1 MSMSLMRRWSRRTR
15 GPLSRT
21 GREWL
26 PEAVGVPIDIAET
39 DEDIIVHADLPGMKP
54 EDVEVSIVENR
65 LRLKG
70 ETRAEEDQER
80 GNMCFQERRCGRF
93 ERSIDLPPSVNADA
107 DEAEFKNGVLTVKL
121 PKAKMRERKQIEV
134 KRPFEEI

>member
-1 MSMSLMRRWSRRTR
+1 MSMSLMRRWPRRTR

-21 GREWL
+21 GRGWL
-26 PEAVGVPIDIAET
+26 TEAVGVPIDIAET

-70 ETRAEEDQER
+70 ETRAEEEQER
-80 GNMCFQERRCGRF
+80 GNMYFRERRYGRF
-93 ERSIDLPPSVNADA
+93 ERYIDLPPSVNADA
-107 DEAEFKNGVLTVKL
+107 AEAEFENGVLTVKL
-121 PKAKMRERKQIEV
+121 PRQR
-134 KRPFEEI
+134 